1 MRTTRLASSI
11 LMLASLAACH
21 DLFGGGS
28 DKPKAGAIAAATT
41 PPATAA
47 VGSQVPLAVKVTTSS
62 GQAVTGTAVQW
73 NVTGGG
79 GSITPASST
88 TDASG
93 VATATWT
100 LGNTAG
106 TQTAVASFD
115 AAHTVTFTITA
126 TAGAATGVTVTPDSV
141 NLASLGDT
149 VRLHA
154 TAVDA
159 SNNPAPVAW
168 QSLDPTIATVSST
181 GLVTSLANGR
191 ARIMASSGAR
201 ADTAIVKVQ
210 QVVAAVV
217 ANPGSVTIAA
227 GSSQPVTA
235 TASDARGQTVSSAT
249 FSWTSQNPAIATV
262 SGTGVITGVSAGATQ
277 VIVSSGGKADTVA
290 VTVTG
295 PVTLRRPSAG
305 RLGSCAVSTTDVVY
319 CWGTPQQ
326 DPAVSVTRPVPVPAP
341 VSLDTVAVGDEHRCA
356 LTPAGAAWC
365 WGNGLVGQ
373 LGNGS
378 TSGGFN
384 PTPVAVSGGLAFTQ
398 IAAGYRH
405 TCGLTAAGAAY
416 CWGYNNNGQL
426 GTGSAVTCGP
436 SNLPCAAIPV
446 AVTGGHAF
454 TQIDAHGD
462 RTCAVATTG
471 DVYCWGQLFG
481 TAPTVEFTGRTYT
494 RVAVGEFHACAL
506 SGGAA
511 YCFGDNRYGQL
522 GTGNNFNQLSP
533 TPVAGGLAFTQ
544 IDAGAW
550 FTCGITPGG
559 AASCWGR
566 NGDAEL
572 GNAAAG
578 LQSNVPVA
586 VSGAHAFTRL
596 SSGEAHTCAQAPDG
610 VYCWGSNVS
619 GQLGD
624 GSTTNR
630 ALPVKVLGQP

>member
-1 MRTTRLASSI
+1 VRTTRIASSI
-11 LMLASLAACH
+11 LLVASLAACH
-21 DLFGGGS
+21 DLFGGGG
-28 DKPKAGAIAAATT
+28 DKPKPAQIAAAST
-41 PPATAA
+41 PPASAT
-47 VGSQVPLAVKVTTSS
+47 VGSQVPLSVKVTDAS
-62 GQAVTGTAVQW
+62 GQAVKGTTVQW
-73 NVTGGG
+73 AVTGGG

-88 TDASG
+88 TDATG

-106 TQTAVASFD
+106 VQTATASFD
-115 AAHTVTFTITA
+115 ATHSVTFTVTA
-126 TAGAATGVTVTPDSV
+126 TAGAASGVTVTPDSV
-141 NLASLGDT
+141 NLSSLGDT

-159 SNNPAPVAW
+159 GNNPAPVAW
-168 QSLDPTIATVSST
+168 QSLDPGIATVSST

-191 ARIMASSGAR
+191 ARIVASSGAK

-210 QVVAAVV
+210 QVIASVV
-217 ANPGSVTIAA
+217 ANPGAVTVAA
-227 GSSQPVTA
+227 GNSQPVTA
-235 TASDARGQTVSSAT
+235 TASDARGQTVAGAT
-249 FSWTSQNPAIATV
+249 FSWLSLNPAIATV
-262 SGTGVITGVSAGATQ
+262 SGTGVITGVSTGGTQ

-295 PVTLRRPSAG
+295 AVLLRRPSVG
-305 RLGSCAVSTTDVVY
+305 RLGSCAVSTSNVVY

-326 DPAVSVTRPVPVPAP
+326 DPAVSVTRPAP
-341 VSLDTVAVGDEHRCA
+341 VSASVPFDTVAVGEDHRCA

-373 LGNGS
+373 LGNGT

-384 PTPVAVSGGLAFTQ
+384 PNPVPVSGGLTFTQ

-426 GTGSAVTCGP
+426 GTGSAVTCGFQ
-436 SNLPCAAIPV
+436 NLPCAAIPV
-446 AVTGGHAF
+446 AVTGGHTF
-454 TQIDAHGD
+454 TQIDANAD

-471 DVYCWGQLFG
+471 DVYCWGQFFG
-481 TAPTVEFTGRTYT
+481 TSPTVAFTGRTYT
-494 RVAVGEFHACAL
+494 QVAVGGLHACAL

-522 GTGNNFNQLSP
+522 GTGNGFNQLSP
-533 TPVAGGLAFTQ
+533 TPVAGGLVFTQ
-544 IDAGAW
+544 IDAGTW

-559 AASCWGR
+559 AAWCWGR
-566 NGDAEL
+566 NGDSEL

-578 LQSNVPVA
+578 VQSSVPVP
-586 VSGAHAFTRL
+586 VSGSHAFSRL
-596 SSGEAHTCAQAPDG
+596 SSGEAHTCAQAADG
-610 VYCWGSNVS
+610 VYCWGGNVA
-619 GQLGD
+619 GELVD
-624 GSTTNR
+624 GTTTNR
-630 ALPVKVLGQP
+630 AVPVKVLGQP